1 MVLNLNIKLYRNLTS
16 LQFPIYHRQ
25 RCLLPSTT
33 FPIFKKCMVASGNP
47 NLSWHLFLQGRY
59 ILSVCLSVLCVQVY
73 GSHFNI
79 ECLFQSLSICFL
91 SSFSLNLELTNL
103 VRLPCQQ
110 APGTLLPLPPQW
122 WDDRHE
128 ATAGLFFF
136 FFKVDS
142 GASAQIL
149 IFAWQALYW
158 RNHLISPSFL

>member
-47 NLSWHLFLQGRY
+47 NLKLAPVLTGKVY
-59 ILSVCLSVLCVQVY
+59 SVCLSCVY
-73 GSHFNI
+73 
-79 ECLFQSLSICFL
+79 
-91 SSFSLNLELTNL
+91 
-103 VRLPCQQ
+103 RYM
-110 APGTLLPLPPQW
+110 
-122 WDDRHE
+122 E
-128 ATAGLFFF
+128 ATSILSVFINLFPFVFWAVSHWTWSSPTWLDCLASKPQGPSCLCLPNDGMTDMRPRLALFFFF